1 MSNNIELRE
10 QLQKLQGRIEEKDRY
25 IISLEKSV
33 RELEQRLKNTPEAK
47 APAPIME
54 LEETLKR
61 LVSRIAAIL
70 QAEKCVF
77 MLHDKEQGALV
88 ATKPALG
95 LSDEEIEALKVPVD
109 AGVSGLVFRETTP
122 FIVHGK
128 ENGGHIL
135 SEYIS
140 LLNIRNAACV
150 PLIDEKRDEEGR
162 VVERNTMGVLH
173 VINKR
178 YGDAFTDED
187 IQLLERLAR
196 NTSAVILNAN
206 LYREVLEEKQDIEH
220 IIENAYA
227 GLMTVSKTGRI
238 MQMNALAREVAGI
251 RESDASGKP
260 YFGTIKNSAITDMI
274 TRAIR
279 NNEESGGEVSIL
291 LSGNKEERIFQA
303 QTAIV
308 RGEDRRTVGTVLIL
322 NDITEIRSVERMKTA
337 FVSTVSH
344 ELRTPLTSIKGFIS
358 TLLDDNEGYYDK
370 ATQQEFYEIIDTECD
385 RLTRLIT
392 DLLSVSRIEAGRALD
407 LKLAMVHMP
416 EIVEKVVKTQRALS
430 DKHTFKVELDEMPKV
445 IADPDKLDQILNNLL
460 TNAVKYSPDGGQI
473 TIKAHQTESGIEIS
487 VTDEGMG
494 IPKDH
499 LPKIFER
506 FHRVDNRDTRRVG
519 GTGIGLYLVKHLTQA
534 HGGTVRVESELG
546 KGSTFTIFLPREPV
560 KEEQKV

>member
-109 AGVSGLVFRETTP
+109 AGVSGLVFREPTP

-196 NTSAVILNAN
+196 NTSAVI
-206 LYREVLEEKQDIEH
+206 
-220 IIENAYA
+220 
-227 GLMTVSKTGRI
+227 
-238 MQMNALAREVAGI
+238 
-251 RESDASGKP
+251 
-260 YFGTIKNSAITDMI
+260 
-274 TRAIR
+274 
-279 NNEESGGEVSIL
+279 
-291 LSGNKEERIFQA
+291 
-303 QTAIV
+303 
-308 RGEDRRTVGTVLIL
+308 
-322 NDITEIRSVERMKTA
+322 
-337 FVSTVSH
+337 
-344 ELRTPLTSIKGFIS
+344 
-358 TLLDDNEGYYDK
+358 
-370 ATQQEFYEIIDTECD
+370 
-385 RLTRLIT
+385 
-392 DLLSVSRIEAGRALD
+392 
-407 LKLAMVHMP
+407 
-416 EIVEKVVKTQRALS
+416 
-430 DKHTFKVELDEMPKV
+430 
-445 IADPDKLDQILNNLL
+445 
-460 TNAVKYSPDGGQI
+460 
-473 TIKAHQTESGIEIS
+473 
-487 VTDEGMG
+487 
-494 IPKDH
+494 
-499 LPKIFER
+499 
-506 FHRVDNRDTRRVG
+506 
-519 GTGIGLYLVKHLTQA
+519 
-534 HGGTVRVESELG
+534 
-546 KGSTFTIFLPREPV
+546 
-560 KEEQKV
+560 